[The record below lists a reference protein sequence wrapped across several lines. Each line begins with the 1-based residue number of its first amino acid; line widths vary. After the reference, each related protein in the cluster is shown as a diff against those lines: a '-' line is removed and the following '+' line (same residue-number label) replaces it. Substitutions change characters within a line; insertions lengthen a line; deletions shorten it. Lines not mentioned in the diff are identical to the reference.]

1 MSELKDKL
9 STSVRQAK
17 GTLRT
22 KTENPVPEAPP
33 ADKSTTSKSTTSKS
47 NTKTAVQPDAA
58 STSANNIPE
67 SHNTLFP
74 DRIWPD

>member
-22 KTENPVPEAPP
+22 KTENPAPEALPT
-33 ADKSTTSKSTTSKS
+33 DKPTTSKS
-47 NTKTAVQPDAA
+47 NTKKVVQPDAV
-58 STSANNIPE
+58 STSAHNVPE

>member
-22 KTENPVPEAPP
+22 KTENTDSEAPP
-33 ADKSTTSKSTTSKS
+33 ADKPTTSKS
-47 NTKTAVQPDAA
+47 NTKTVVQPDAA
-58 STSANNIPE
+58 STSAHNVPE
-67 SHNTLFP
+67 SHDTLFP

>member
-22 KTENPVPEAPP
+22 KTENSVPEAPP
-33 ADKSTTSKSTTSKS
+33 ADKSTTSKS

-58 STSANNIPE
+58 STSAHNVPE
-67 SHNTLFP
+67 SHNALFP